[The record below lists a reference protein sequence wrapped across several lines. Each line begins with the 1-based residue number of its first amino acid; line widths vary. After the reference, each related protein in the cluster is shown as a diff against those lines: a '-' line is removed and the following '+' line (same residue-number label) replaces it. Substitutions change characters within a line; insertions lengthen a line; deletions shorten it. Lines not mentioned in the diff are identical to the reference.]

1 MGRELLWTQNRRLC
15 WYLLHRVL
23 SAMTSY
29 VLDKL
34 EIMKPAFSYS
44 TEYDTKYNRQ
54 LWDSATRTHF
64 FQLSMDRRRRML
76 EASKH
81 APIHWDSEPEDVECI
96 SSRSVSHHQK
106 SPKGFAC
113 QIVSPEPPKKIKSAW
128 SKQSSP
134 TPSTA
139 SDFLIL
145 EENEAYQ
152 EEEKIGLKRSNSQR
166 SPTPSNICEDR
177 KRLRTPS
184 SKCEL
189 QSRPPSMCRPKSAPS
204 CRLNVH
210 NDYSRPSSQNS
221 RIRPDSFGSGGRL
234 STRAS
239 RPSSGAIRP
248 STQTHSSASDY
259 TKLPSAFG
267 VRSGASV
274 IKDSGSKCKKSH
286 TKQAS
291 APFALYG
298 GQSET
303 ARSHEMRD
311 RRVKDA
317 ARGLKGGFRKVGS
330 NKLLETQV
338 DMADLPRDIRLWVT
352 EYQGNFKSFNPI

>member
-1 MGRELLWTQNRRLC
+1 
-15 WYLLHRVL
+15 
-23 SAMTSY
+23 MTSY

-34 EIMKPAFSYS
+34 EIMKPASSYS

-54 LWDSATRTHF
+54 LWDNATRSHF

-76 EASKH
+76 DASKH
-81 APIHWDSEPEDVECI
+81 APIHWDSEYGDLERVSPRFIEHHRKSPEEFAC
-96 SSRSVSHHQK
+96 QNK
-106 SPKGFAC
+106 SPK
-113 QIVSPEPPKKIKSAW
+113 PPKKIKSAW
-128 SKQSSP
+128 CKQSSP
-134 TPSTA
+134 TCSTA
-139 SDFLIL
+139 SDFLIV
-145 EENEAYQ
+145 EEQEVYQ
-152 EEEKIGLKRSNSQR
+152 EEDKIGLKRSNSQR
-166 SPTPSNICEDR
+166 SPTPANVCEDR
-177 KRLRTPS
+177 KRLRTPGT
-184 SKCEL
+184 KCET
-189 QSRPPSMCRPKSAPS
+189 QTRPSSICRPKSAPS

-210 NDYSRPSSQNS
+210 KDYSRPSSQNS
-221 RIRPDSFGSGGRL
+221 RNRPDSSCSGSRP

-239 RPSSGAIRP
+239 RPSSGTIRP
-248 STQTHSSASDY
+248 GTGSTNRSSSTVSDY

-267 VRSGASV
+267 VPSRASATA
-274 IKDSGSKCKKSH
+274 KTSGSKCKRSH

-317 ARGLKGGFRKVGS
+317 ARGLKGGFQKVGS
-330 NKLLETQV
+330 NKLRETHV